1 MKIRFTLPWGG
12 EFEYQRE
19 PREPMD
25 KDKLFTVCV
34 TICIVAAVAGFF
46 GVFIFG

>member
-19 PREPMD
+19 PMNGD
-25 KDKLFTVCV
+25 KFAGVCILIGLAMLFG
-34 TICIVAAVAGFF
+34 CILAA
-46 GVFIFG
+46 ILH

>member
-25 KDKLFTVCV
+25 RDKLFAVCVTVCV
-34 TICIVAAVAGFF
+34 VVGLSGFF
-46 GVFIFG
+46 GMFIFG